1 MHLFKQNEKRGYDHF
16 PQKSEFWT
24 DVRSWDRHTWWR
36 SKNLINCIFWS
47 KMGPCVTHTVCAFVL
62 FRLQCIHTSR
72 NPNLKFK
79 NWFRHSGT
87 QLGLQK
93 RKHWSQF
100 FDFIYW
106 PCIAVQA
113 VQKLKNSL
121 NFHGRN
127 KLKLLKAVDE
137 IKIWLKHCDQCLF
150 LQPILS
156 ASISKYFFEFQTWIT
171 TKYVLLSNS
180 FRGTKSPI

>member
-1 MHLFKQNEKRGYDHF
+1 MKIL
-16 PQKSEFWT
+16 T
-24 DVRSWDRHTWWR
+24 DVGSWDRHTWWR

-93 RKHWSQF
+93 RKHWPQF

-137 IKIWLKHCDQCLF
+137 IKIWLKHCDHQF
-150 LQPILS
+150 FFIS
-156 ASISKYFFEFQTWIT
+156 ASYAECATIFISILEFRIWIPRAP
-171 TKYVLLSNS
+171 YSVSHGICPLG
-180 FRGTKSPI
+180 FI